1 MNKGNQVSNLTETF
15 SSNAAGASVKTEAK
29 PTGIRID
36 GFVVLVALIG
46 LGLLGTLIYLETA
59 PFLVGLFFLGGLL
72 GVALYHGAFGFTAGW
87 RNLIVKKESAGLR
100 AQLILIALA
109 SLLMIPVLGSGQPGM
124 VGAVAPVGLSLIVG
138 SFLFGLG
145 MQLGGGC
152 GSGTLFTVGAGNLR
166 MTVTLIFFIIGSLVG
181 TFHLPWWLDRPGTD
195 PISLISGLGVTGAL
209 IVQGVALLAVYLW
222 IRKVEQKSHGHVSHA
237 DIQFKPGEKGWGA
250 TLLTGRW
257 PFMWAVLV
265 LAVGNLL
272 TLLISGSPWSITFA
286 FGLWGAKV
294 AQAFGMDL
302 SQYEFWTWDFPAQ
315 ALRDSVLVNVTSVMN
330 FGLLLGAMLAAGL
343 ANNFNATGKNP
354 PQLKPFLAAII
365 GGLLMGYGA
374 RLGFG
379 CNVGA
384 FFSGI
389 ASASLHGWIWF
400 ASAFLGSIIGVKLRP
415 KFGLP
420 D

>member
-1 MNKGNQVSNLTETF
+1 MTNLSETLQTT
-15 SSNAAGASVKTEAK
+15 SV
-29 PTGIRID
+29 PTRLRVD
-36 GFVVLVALIG
+36 GFVVAVASIG
-46 LGLLGTLIYLETA
+46 LALMATLIWMETA
-59 PFLVGLFFLGGLL
+59 PFLLGLFFLGGLL

-87 RNLIVKKESAGLR
+87 RNMIVKKQSAGLR

-109 SLLMIPVLGSGQPGM
+109 SLLMVPVLGSGQPGM
-124 VGAVAPVGLSLIVG
+124 VGAVAPVGISLIVG

-166 MTVTLIFFIIGSLVG
+166 MTVTLIFFIIGSLLG
-181 TFHLPWWLDRPGTD
+181 TFHLPWWLDQPGTD
-195 PISLISGLGVTGAL
+195 PISLISGFGVSGAL
-209 IVQGVALLAVYLW
+209 LIQGLAFVAIYLW
-222 IRKVEQKSHGHVSHA
+222 IRKIEYKAHGQVSHA
-237 DIQFKPGEKGWGA
+237 DIQCKPGDKGWGA

-257 PFMWAVLV
+257 PFFWAIVV
-265 LAVGNLL
+265 LALGNLL
-272 TLLISGSPWSITFA
+272 TLLISGSPWSVTFA

-294 AQAFGMDL
+294 AQALGMDMT
-302 SQYEFWTWDFPAQ
+302 QYEFWTWDFPAQ

-354 PQLKPFLAAII
+354 PQLKPFLAAIL

-389 ASASLHGWIWF
+389 ASASVHGWIWF
-400 ASAFLGSIIGVKLRP
+400 ASAFLGSMIGVKLRP